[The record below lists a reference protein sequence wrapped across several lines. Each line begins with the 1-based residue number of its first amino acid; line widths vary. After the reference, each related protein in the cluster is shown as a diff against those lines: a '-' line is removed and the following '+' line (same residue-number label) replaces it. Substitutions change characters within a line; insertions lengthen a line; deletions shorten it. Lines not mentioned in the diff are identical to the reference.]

1 MALFAPQIKSVQNA
15 FVNGGNI
22 IVNFSVSEHS
32 DVATAVNYKIIDP
45 RKSSVDG
52 LNILAERSVTK
63 TCSPK
68 NSYTITIS
76 SNGLNLIPNKYYQ
89 IQIQLKNSSTVSAW
103 SQVSL
108 IRPIYQP
115 SFPSNMATSIV
126 PIYPLLY
133 KSEII
138 YTNGLGEEEILSS
151 CSFTANNI
159 TVNGKVDGLKFE
171 LPMEKFLSNQSS
183 VYGTLT
189 CTTINGY
196 QLTKIMTIAKN
207 AINSG
212 SITISTLEN
221 DYYNGAVKITYSPA
235 SSSQIIARTTDMGS
249 RPTWIVVG
257 TLSNG
262 ATSWTDYSVE
272 GGAQYKYCILN
283 NSTSSIGTVSNS
295 TVFTNFED
303 MYLAGNEAMIAI
315 KYNPTISNVKYVTQ
329 EAITNTL
336 GGKYPLIRKN
346 GDTKYK
352 TFTISGALYID
363 CDCIEELSSSNES
376 EIINIEYNPDG
387 ELITNASHIWPLNNS
402 SLYLKDIQSLDL
414 NEYVEEP
421 YKIKAREKKLRQ
433 YAEDF
438 LTDGQPKLFKSYEE
452 GPYIVH
458 LSNISFTPN
467 KQLGSHIYDFSATA
481 TQFCDFNYENL
492 VKFGLDTGNYQNFVI
507 DLTQGG

>member
-1 MALFAPQIKSVQNA
+1 MALFAPQIKPVQDA
-15 FVNGGNI
+15 FVHDEDI
-22 IVNFSVSEHS
+22 TVNFSVSEHS
-32 DVATAVNYKIIDP
+32 ENATAVKYKIIDP

-52 LNILAERSVTK
+52 LNVLNEGFVTGAY
-63 TCSPK
+63 SPK
-68 NSYTITIS
+68 TASNIIIS
-76 SNGLNLIPNKYYQ
+76 SKGLNLMPNKYYQ
-89 IQIQLKNSSTVSAW
+89 IQIQLINGSTVSSW

-115 SFPSNMATSIV
+115 SFPSSIVTSIV

-138 YTNGLGEEEILSS
+138 YEDTKGEEEILSS

-171 LPMEKFLSNQSS
+171 LPMEKFLSNQND
-183 VYGTLT
+183 VTGILT

-196 QLTKIMTIAKN
+196 QLTSEMRIAKN
-207 AINSG
+207 AING
-212 SITISTLEN
+212 GDITISTLEN

-235 SSSQIIARTTDMGS
+235 SSSQVIARTADMGDY
-249 RPTWIVVG
+249 PTWTVVG

-262 ATSWTDYSVE
+262 ASSWTDYSVE
-272 GGAQYKYCILN
+272 GGAQYKYCILDN
-283 NSTSSIGTVSNS
+283 ATSSIGTVSNS
-295 TVFTNFED
+295 TVFTSFED
-303 MYLAGNEAMIAI
+303 MYLAGEGTMIAI
-315 KYNPTISNVKYVTQ
+315 KYNPVISNVKYVTQ
-329 EAITNTL
+329 EAVTNTL

-363 CDCIEELSSSNES
+363 CDCIEELFSSNES
-376 EIINIEYNPDG
+376 EIINKQYNPDG
-387 ELITNASHIWPLNNS
+387 ELITNASYIWPLNHS
-402 SLYLKDIQSLDL
+402 SLYLKDMQSLDL
-414 NEYVEEP
+414 HEYVEEP